1 MAFQGA
7 LHHLHLARRIPR
19 GFTKLRT
26 RIESSQNSVI
36 SGEIPMRKPAHV
48 AIVQRCHGAAYALEP
63 YEPLPNVFPPPL
75 AGLLL
80 KGLTSE
86 QDL

>member
-1 MAFQGA
+1 
-7 LHHLHLARRIPR
+7 
-19 GFTKLRT
+19 
-26 RIESSQNSVI
+26 VI
-36 SGEIPMRKPAHV
+36 SGEIPMHKPAHV
-48 AIVQRCHGAAYALEP
+48 AFVQRCHGAAYALEP

-86 QDL
+86 KGL